1 MVSAA
6 LGFSLLNSCFKP
18 LTTFSW
24 CRVRPDG
31 CFVAVVLGFA
41 AVVGG
46 ARVEGLGGFGA
57 AVTVT
62 TGFGLGAVGVG
73 GFASREE
80 SIEAD

>member
-1 MVSAA
+1 MVSTAF
-6 LGFSLLNSCFKP
+6 GFSLLNSCFKP

-31 CFVAVVLGFA
+31 CFAVVVLGFA

-46 ARVEGLGGFGA
+46 AREGFGGFGA

-62 TGFGLGAVGVG
+62 TGFGLGAGVG
-73 GFASREE
+73 GFASRD
-80 SIEAD
+80 SIEVD